1 MKRMLFIGLVLLSVQ
16 SVLAQTAV
24 VFSRQG
30 GFYEE
35 RFALELFCAE
45 GHHIRYTLN
54 GGTPT
59 EDSPVYTE
67 PLRLDATLYS
77 KSNIYTIVD
86 CLPSAYFPVED
97 VERAIVIRAAAFD
110 ENDRRV
116 GDVATNTYLIHDLGC
131 DTHGLPVLSIAADS
145 VDLFGYETGIFVPGV
160 NFDPDDSTST
170 GNYYM
175 KGREWERMVNM
186 EFYES
191 DNNGVNQQCGLR
203 THGAKSRRYQQKGMR
218 LYARQEYGKK
228 RFKHSFFEETTL
240 ANFKHLNLRPFR
252 CSHWWQTGG
261 QDYLAQ
267 RVAAHLDVDGM
278 NVRQTVV
285 FINGEYWGIYTLE
298 ESPDE
303 RYLED
308 HYDVD
313 LDKVNIL
320 KYWGVPSYGDSTDW
334 CQFRGW
340 LETVD
345 LTQPQAEAY
354 AFERM
359 DVPSFVDYYLMEVY
373 GANLDWPQNNVLLWQ
388 AESGEPFRM
397 LFYDG
402 DGCFTRWY
410 FPAMSHAA
418 NMDLSSLII
427 NKFMESDTFKTML
440 YERYSTLKSNVF
452 SYDALNA
459 IWDDYRSH
467 VEAEVPAQARRF
479 GFPENERRWQADM
492 DSVNVFF
499 ARRARTFQEEMREM
513 FNSAPYKLQEVNA
526 FPNPSYG
533 AFNVHV
539 TSETCAIVPM
549 LMFDAT
555 GRLVHREDVFLKPG
569 HNTVEVDTR
578 LRSGLYLVKLG
589 EEIKRIIIQ

>member
-1 MKRMLFIGLVLLSVQ
+1 MKRMLFIGLVLLSAQ
-16 SVLAQTAV
+16 SVWAQAAV

-35 RFALELFCAE
+35 RFALELFCAQ

-59 EDSPVYTE
+59 AEAPLYNG
-67 PLRLDATLYS
+67 PLRLDASLYS
-77 KSNIYTIVD
+77 KSNIYSIVD
-86 CLPSAYFPVED
+86 CLPSAFFPVED

-110 ENDRRV
+110 EEDRRV
-116 GDVATNTYLIHDLGC
+116 GDVATNTYLIRDLGC

-145 VDLFGYETGIFVPGV
+145 LDLFGYETGIFVPGA
-160 NFDPDDSTST
+160 NYDPADSTST

-191 DNNGVNQQCGLR
+191 DNSGINQQCGLR

-228 RFKHSFFEETTL
+228 RFKHPFFEETTL

-261 QDYLAQ
+261 QDYLSQ
-267 RVAAHLDVDGM
+267 RVAAGLDVDGM

-340 LETVD
+340 LETAD
-345 LTQPQAEAY
+345 MTQPQVEAY

-373 GANLDWPQNNVLLWQ
+373 GANLDWPQNNVLQWQ
-388 AESGEPFRM
+388 TESGAPFRM
-397 LFYDG
+397 LYYDG

-418 NMDLSSLII
+418 NMGLSSLII
-427 NKFMESDTFKTML
+427 NKFMESDAFKAMI
-440 YERYSTLKSNVF
+440 YERYMVLRSSMF
-452 SYDALNA
+452 SYGNLKA
-459 IWDDYRSH
+459 IWDDYRGL
-467 VEAEVPAQARRF
+467 VEGEVPAQSRRF
-479 GFPENERRWQADM
+479 GFPENERRWQVDM
-492 DSVNVFF
+492 DSVEVFF
-499 ARRARTFQEEMREM
+499 NRRAKAFHKEMQEM
-513 FNSAPYKLQEVNA
+513 FPCASTTLREWNA
-526 FPNPSYG
+526 YPNPSNGTFKLYIE
-533 AFNVHV
+533 
-539 TSETCAIVPM
+539 SESTALVPM
-549 LMFDAT
+549 YFFDAT
-555 GRLVHREDVFLKPG
+555 GRWVHTQDVFLKPG
-569 HNTVEVDTR
+569 HNIIDVDAS
-578 LRSGLYLVKLG
+578 LRSGLYLVKFG

>member
-1 MKRMLFIGLVLLSVQ
+1 MKRLLFIGLVLLSVH

-35 RFALELFCAE
+35 RFVLELACSD
-45 GHHIRYTLN
+45 GNHIRYTVN
-54 GGTPT
+54 GSIPTPA
-59 EDSPVYTE
+59 SPLYTQ
-67 PLRLDATLYS
+67 PLALDAALYS

-86 CLPSAYFPVED
+86 CLPSEYYSVED

-110 ENDRRV
+110 ENEQRV
-116 GDVATNTYLIHDLGC
+116 GEVETNTYLIRDLGC

-145 VDLFGYETGIFVPGV
+145 VDLFGYEAGIFVPGA
-160 NFDPDDSTST
+160 NFNPADSTST

-175 KGREWERMVNM
+175 KGREWERMVNV

-191 DNNGVNQQCGLR
+191 DNSGINQKCGLR
-203 THGAKSRRYQQKGMR
+203 THGAKSRRYQQKGLR

-228 RFKHSFFEETTL
+228 RFKHPFFEETSL
-240 ANFKHLNLRPFR
+240 ASFKHLNLRPFR

-261 QDYLAQ
+261 QDFLSQ
-267 RVAAHLDVDGM
+267 RVASQLDVDGM

-308 HYDVD
+308 HYEVD

-340 LETVD
+340 LETAD
-345 LTQPQAEAY
+345 LAQPQDEAY

-359 DVPSFVDYYLMEVY
+359 DVPSFVDYYLLETY
-373 GANLDWPQNNVLLWQ
+373 GANLDWPQNNVLQWQ
-388 AESGEPFRM
+388 AESGTPFRM

-402 DGCFTRWY
+402 DGCFTRSN
-410 FPAMSHAA
+410 FAAMNHAA
-418 NMDLSSLII
+418 NVGLSSLVI

-440 YERYSTLKSNVF
+440 FERYSILKSSVF
-452 SYDALNA
+452 SYGALKA
-459 IWDDYRSH
+459 IWDDYH
-467 VEAEVPAQARRF
+467 GLVEAEVPAQSRRF
-479 GFPENERRWQADM
+479 GFPENGQRWQADM
-492 DSVNVFF
+492 DSVSVFF
-499 ARRARTFQEEMREM
+499 ARRARTFQEEMQEM
-513 FNSAPYKLQEVNA
+513 YNAPSVFQEIIA
-526 FPNPSYG
+526 FPNPSDGPFYI
-533 AFNVHV
+533 HV
-539 TSETCAIVPM
+539 VSESCAIVPVQ
-549 LMFDAT
+549 MFDAT
-555 GRLVHREDVFLKPG
+555 GRLVHKDNVFLKPG
-569 HNTVEVDTR
+569 RNTAEVDVN
-578 LRSGLYLVKLG
+578 LRSGLYLVRFG
-589 EEIKRIIIQ
+589 DVIKRVIIQ